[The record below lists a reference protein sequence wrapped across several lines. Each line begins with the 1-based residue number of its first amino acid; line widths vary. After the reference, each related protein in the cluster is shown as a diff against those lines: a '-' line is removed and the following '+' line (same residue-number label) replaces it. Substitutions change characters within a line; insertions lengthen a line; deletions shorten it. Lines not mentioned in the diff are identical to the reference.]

1 MGRLTRV
8 AGLVLCAGLTGREP
22 AAAQTPE
29 RFTVQVL
36 LQDEAGVPADVLE
49 QAKREAARVFGLSNI
64 DLEWLEP
71 GPYQPRSLTLRI
83 VAAPIGTESRHRFV
97 LGFAPGT
104 LKARGIIAFAFYDRI
119 QIYGADLGLDGSEM
133 LGHVIAHELGHLLLP
148 YDAHSPSG
156 LMRRGWDEA
165 QANQARMGL
174 LTFTPHQAALI
185 RERLSASVSGQ
196 TPARRRE

>member
-1 MGRLTRV
+1 MGRHTWV

-49 QAKREAARVFGLSNI
+49 QAKHEAARVFGLSNI

-119 QIYGADLGLDGSEM
+119 QDYGAELGLDGSQM
-133 LGHVIAHELGHLLLP
+133 LGHVMAHELGHLLLP
-148 YDAHSPSG
+148 HGAHSITG
-156 LMRRGWDEA
+156 LMRGAWDDT
-165 QANQARMGL
+165 QANQAAMGV
-174 LTFTPHQAALI
+174 LTFTPAEAALI
-185 RERLSASVSGQ
+185 QERRSACASP
-196 TPARRRE
+196 TAPE